1 MWCDVYHNKYTT
13 FYRILHSST
22 TTEDPKMNVVDLVVV
37 MFNSIINL
45 DCGCWMESVRAHSSC
60 FIDVFLVFFPSRSLL
75 LSLLPDILI
84 FFSILPAFLFFCMFK
99 EVNLTWFALFLWGF
113 YIFKTRR
120 RKWKEQ
126 SQEEKWWFSTFH
138 SWYFKKYT
146 TVQYNYYIGRW
157 LVLREQV
164 SFFSFFYYFLENYHI
179 ITF

>member
-1 MWCDVYHNKYTT
+1 MT
-13 FYRILHSST
+13 
-22 TTEDPKMNVVDLVVV
+22 VVDLVVV

-60 FIDVFLVFFPSRSLL
+60 FIDVFLLVFS
-75 LSLLPDILI
+75 LPDPCCCLS
-84 FFSILPAFLFFCMFK
+84 FLTSSSFSLSFLPSFFFCMFK